1 MELHFRMNF
10 QLHIPPY
17 ASSILLELYKNGE
30 HEHYI
35 QIFYRKSDVEN
46 LSPLNIP
53 NCGTKCS
60 LNRLYELYSDLIPG
74 DFETECKW
82 P

>member
-1 MELHFRMNF
+1 MNF
-10 QLHIPPY
+10 QPHIPPY

-30 HEHYI
+30 NEHYI

-46 LSPLNIP
+46 PLPLNIP

-60 LNRLYELYSDLIPG
+60 LDRLYELYSDLIPG